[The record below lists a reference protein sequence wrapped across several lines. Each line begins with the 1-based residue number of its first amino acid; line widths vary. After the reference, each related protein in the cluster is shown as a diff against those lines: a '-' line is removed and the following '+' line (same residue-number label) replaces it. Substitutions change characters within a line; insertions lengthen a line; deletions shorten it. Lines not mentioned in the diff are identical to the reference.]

1 MLRGVSAYAHEVRT
15 RRFPGPEHS
24 YGIAPE
30 EMERLRAQVPGHLP
44 IH

>member
-1 MLRGVSAYAHEVRT
+1 MVRGVSEYAAEVRT

-30 EMERLRAQVPGHLP
+30 EIERLQGMLSSDTVRW
-44 IH
+44 